1 MQPHSEDP
9 RITAYVLGELSPED
23 AAAVER
29 AAAADPSIQEKIREV
44 EDIQRFLKE
53 RLTTP
58 TAQLLPRQREN
69 IRRIVREGNVAAFS
83 WKSRQPWVIA
93 TAAAAV
99 LALATLL
106 LLRTPS
112 HPPTQVVGPASP
124 SPATPSVPAAPAIP
138 VEPPAPTVAPPP
150 PSPVIARNVMIPA
163 ADAPTLELPILP
175 GKPNLTEI
183 TQSIVEDGKLPPHES
198 VWLAEILNSFP
209 LRLDGTAAIARG
221 GNAPWHP
228 DNRDSGIRAHV
239 ATLSTETIACPWKPS
254 ATLLLISVRS
264 NGQQDSD
271 VKITFRPNPEN
282 VTRHRLLG
290 FPPQDG
296 TPAGSIPTWLPAGSY
311 TTLAIEIESTK
322 PGTDLGS
329 LEWSADDKPAPSISL
344 LHKSAAEPSDDAR
357 FATLVCTWSQWLAG
371 EQTGSIDREILSAL
385 VRENTSATLPAD
397 RAEFLKLIEK
407 SLQL

>member
-1 MQPHSEDP
+1 MQSHSEDP

-23 AAAVER
+23 AAAVES
-29 AAAADPSIQEKIREV
+29 AAAADPAVLEKIREV
-44 EDIQRFLKE
+44 EEIQRFLKE
-53 RLTTP
+53 RLATP

-69 IRRIVREGNVAAFS
+69 IRRIAREGNVAAFS

-93 TAAAAV
+93 AAAAAV
-99 LALATLL
+99 LALATFL
-106 LLRTPS
+106 LLRPPS
-112 HPPTQVVGPASP
+112 HPPTQVAGPV
-124 SPATPSVPAAPAIP
+124 SPAPTTPVAPAIP
-138 VEPPAPTVAPPP
+138 AEPPAPVVAPPP
-150 PSPVIARNVMIPA
+150 PGPTIARNFMIPA
-163 ADAPTLELPILP
+163 ADAPTLELPIFP

-183 TQSIVEDGKLPPHES
+183 TKSIVEDGKLPPHES
-198 VWLAEILNSFP
+198 VRLAEILNSFP

-228 DNRDSGIRAHV
+228 DNRDSGIRAHL
-239 ATLSTETIACPWKPS
+239 ATLATETIACPWKPS

-271 VKITFRPNPEN
+271 VKIAFRPNPEN
-282 VTRHRLLG
+282 IARYRLLG

-296 TPAGSIPTWLPAGSY
+296 TPAGTVPTRLPAGSY
-311 TTLAIEIESTK
+311 TTLAIEIESSK

-329 LEWSADDKPAPSISL
+329 LEWSADEKPAPSISIQ
-344 LHKSAAEPSDDAR
+344 HKSAAEPSDDAR

-371 EQTGSIDREILSAL
+371 EQTGGIDREIISAL
-385 VRENTSATLPAD
+385 ARENTSATLPAD
-397 RAEFLKLIEK
+397 RAELLKLIER

>member
-1 MQPHSEDP
+1 MHPHPEDP

-23 AAAVER
+23 IAAVER
-29 AAAADPSIQEKIREV
+29 AAAEDPSIREKIREA
-44 EDIQRFLKE
+44 EEIQRFLKE

-69 IRRIVREGNVAAFS
+69 IRRAAREGNIAAFS

-99 LALATLL
+99 LALATFI
-106 LLRTPS
+106 LLRPPS
-112 HPPTQVVGPASP
+112 PPPVQIAGPASP
-124 SPATPSVPAAPAIP
+124 TPTAVPPETPAA
-138 VEPPAPTVAPPP
+138 TVVPPP
-150 PSPVIARNVMIPA
+150 PSPTIARNVTIPA
-163 ADAPTLELPILP
+163 GDALTLELPILP
-175 GKPNLTEI
+175 GKPDI
-183 TQSIVEDGKLPPHES
+183 TAITRSIVEDGKLPPHDT
-198 VWLAEILNSFP
+198 VHLAEILSSFP

-221 GNAPWHP
+221 GSAPWHP
-228 DNRDSGIRAHV
+228 DNRDSGISAHV

-264 NGQQDSD
+264 NGQQDCD
-271 VKITFRPNPEN
+271 VKIAFRPDPEN
-282 VTRHRLLG
+282 VARYRLLG
-290 FPPQDG
+290 FPPPAG
-296 TPAGSIPTWLPAGSY
+296 GSAGSIPTRLPAGSY

-322 PGTDLGS
+322 PGTPLGS
-329 LEWSADDKPAPSISL
+329 LDWSADDKPAPSIPL
-344 LHKSAAEPSDDAR
+344 QHKSAAEPSDDAR

-371 EQTGSIDREILSAL
+371 EQSGSIDREIISAL

>member
-9 RITAYVLGELSPED
+9 RLTAYVLGELAPED

-29 AAAADPSIQEKIREV
+29 AAAADPAIQEKIREI
-44 EDIQRFLKE
+44 EEIQRFLKE

-69 IRRIVREGNVAAFS
+69 IRRIAREGNVAAIS

-99 LALATLL
+99 LALATFI

-112 HPPTQVVGPASP
+112 PPPMQVAAPASP
-124 SPATPSVPAAPAIP
+124 TPAAPAAP
-138 VEPPAPTVAPPP
+138 VEPPAPAVAPPP
-150 PSPVIARNVMIPA
+150 PSPVTARNVMIPA
-163 ADAPTLELPILP
+163 AAAPTLELPILT
-175 GKPNLTEI
+175 GKPNLAEI
-183 TQSIVEDGKLPPHES
+183 TKSLVEDGELPPHES

-228 DNRDSGIRAHV
+228 DSRDSGIRAHV

-271 VKITFRPNPEN
+271 VKIAFRPNPEN
-282 VTRHRLLG
+282 VARYRLLG
-290 FPPQDG
+290 FPLQDG
-296 TPAGSIPTWLPAGSY
+296 TPAGSVPTRLPAGSY
-311 TTLAIEIESTK
+311 STLAIEIESTK

-344 LHKSAAEPSDDAR
+344 QHKSAAEPSDDAR

-371 EQTGSIDREILSAL
+371 EQTGSIDREIISAL
-385 VRENTSATLPAD
+385 ARENTSATLPAD
-397 RAEFLKLIEK
+397 RAEFIKLIEK

>member
-9 RITAYVLGELSPED
+9 RITAYVLGELAPED

-29 AAAADPSIQEKIREV
+29 AAAADPAIQEKIREI
-44 EDIQRFLKE
+44 EEIQRFLKE

-69 IRRIVREGNVAAFS
+69 IRRIAREGNVAAIS
-83 WKSRQPWVIA
+83 WKSRQSWVMA

-99 LALATLL
+99 LALATFI

-112 HPPTQVVGPASP
+112 PPPQQVAGPASP
-124 SPATPSVPAAPAIP
+124 TPAAPSAPSVPPT
-138 VEPPAPTVAPPP
+138 PPAPTVAPPP
-150 PSPVIARNVMIPA
+150 PSPVTARNVRIPA
-163 ADAPTLELPILP
+163 ADAPTFELPILP
-175 GKPNLTEI
+175 GKPNIAEI
-183 TQSIVEDGKLPPHES
+183 TQSIVEDGKLPLHET

-271 VKITFRPNPEN
+271 VKIAFRPNPEN
-282 VTRHRLLG
+282 VARYRLLG
-290 FPPQDG
+290 FPPQAD
-296 TPAGSIPTWLPAGSY
+296 TPAGTVPTRLPAGSF

-344 LHKSAAEPSDDAR
+344 QHKSAAEPSDDAR

-371 EQTGSIDREILSAL
+371 EQTDSIDREIISAL
-385 VRENTSATLPAD
+385 ARENTSATLPAD
-397 RAEFLKLIEK
+397 RAELLKLIEK

>member
-1 MQPHSEDP
+1 MQTHSEDP
-9 RITAYVLGELSPED
+9 RITAYVLGELTPEE
-23 AAAVER
+23 AAAIEQ
-29 AAAADPSIQEKIREV
+29 AAATDPAIREKIREV
-44 EDIQRFLKE
+44 VEIQRFLKE

-69 IRRIVREGNVAAFS
+69 IRRIAREGNVTAFS
-83 WKSRQPWVIA
+83 GKFRQPWVIA

-99 LALATLL
+99 LALGTFI
-106 LLRTPS
+106 LLREPS
-112 HPPTQVVGPASP
+112 PPPTQVAG
-124 SPATPSVPAAPAIP
+124 PAAPAP
-138 VEPPAPTVAPPP
+138 DASAVAVEPLAPAVDPTPPRP
-150 PSPVIARNVMIPA
+150 AIARNVFIPT

-175 GKPNLTEI
+175 GTPSLAEI
-183 TQSIVEDGKLPPHES
+183 TRSIVEEDKLPTHDS
-198 VWLAEILNSFP
+198 VWLAEILNNFP

-271 VKITFRPNPEN
+271 VRIAFRPNPEN
-282 VTRHRLLG
+282 VARYRLLG
-290 FPPQDG
+290 FPPHEG
-296 TPAGSIPTWLPAGSY
+296 TPTASVPTRLPAGSY

-322 PGTDLGS
+322 PGAELGS

-344 LHKSAAEPSDDAR
+344 QHKSAAEPSDDAR
-357 FATLVCTWSQWLAG
+357 FATLVCTYSQWLAG
-371 EQTGSIDREILSAL
+371 EQSGSIDREIISAL
-385 VRENTSATLPAD
+385 ARENTSATLSTD
-397 RAEFLKLIEK
+397 RAEFLKLVEK
-407 SLQL
+407 SLGL